1 MEIHKSQ
8 PSLHSNRTW
17 NRTVYRGL
25 EGFVAAISPFNFTA
39 IGGNLVSSPALMG
52 NVVLWKP
59 SDTAMLSNWTVFKV
73 LREAGVPDGV
83 INFVPANGPLFGD
96 VVVSSPHLAAINFT
110 GSTR

>member
-1 MEIHKSQ
+1 M
-8 PSLHSNRTW
+8 
-17 NRTVYRGL
+17 
-25 EGFVAAISPFNFTA
+25 AAISPFNFTA
-39 IGGNLVSSPALMG
+39 IGGNLASSPALMG

-59 SDTAMLSNWTVFKV
+59 SDTAMLSNWVVFKV

-83 INFVPANGPLFGD
+83 VNFVPAHGPLFGD